1 MMATSERAPGL
12 TSLTARL
19 VERIDG
25 WRVLVLGENG
35 EAAADAFR
43 DLGAAEVAVHTEP
56 SEQLRDGRSF
66 DLVHCALVTH
76 DLQPLSLYA
85 LLWQLTAPGSL
96 LLLEAAVFEDVDS
109 SGYARFVP
117 AGESPTGR
125 SRWLPGRLALRWMVE
140 CSGFDVQGW
149 LAELPAERGVEPEAA
164 LAQLQAVRADRPPA
178 HDLDRHP
185 LGR

>member
-1 MMATSERAPGL
+1 MMATRERAPEL

-19 VERIDG
+19 AERIDG
-25 WRVLVLGENG
+25 WRVLVLGEQG
-35 EAAADAFR
+35 EAAAEVFH
-43 DLGAAEVAVHTEP
+43 DLGAAEVAVHTDP
-56 SEQLRDGRSF
+56 SERLVDGRSF
-66 DLVHCALVTH
+66 DLVHCAVATG

-96 LLLEAAVFEDVDS
+96 LLLEATVLDDTES
-109 SGYARFVP
+109 SCYARFVP

-140 CSGFDVQGW
+140 TSGFDLQGW
-149 LAELPAERGVEPEAA
+149 LAEPPPDRRSDLD
-164 LAQLQAVRADRPPA
+164 LARVQLQAVRVERPPA